1 MQITKKQLKQIIKE
15 ELAAV
20 LGETSEFVDVPP
32 VPDKIK
38 QGYLKWEENE
48 LGYMLNYLRAGQVGQ
63 HNSNIISDPSSPM
76 TRSFQDL
83 IRWAS
88 TNNHPADEYLLK
100 YRTAA
105 DEVAT
110 AIAQGKNVGDEWVIT
125 PIENIR
131 NSLGITYEDRR
142 KHYK

>member
-88 TNNHPADEYLLK
+88 TNNHPARADLLA
-100 YRTAA
+100 YRNAA
-105 DEVAT
+105 DKNASL
-110 AIAQGKNVGDEWVIT
+110 AAQGKKVGDEWVIG
-125 PIENIR
+125 PIEHIT
-131 NSLGITYEDRR
+131 NSLGITYEDRKKR
-142 KHYK
+142 T